1 MELYNLYQSILY
13 SFVIFNRYGGTT
25 EKTLIGSAVIAFLI
39 WGALFVLQGVGLS
52 VMAKNRGVKN
62 RYLAFIP
69 FANLWYLGKLAGD
82 CEIFGRRMK
91 NPGVYAMIAQIATT
105 ALCVAIAICE
115 GLLFTVYASN
125 LTIDSTTGMMVWTNL
140 TGTAKAMENFYS
152 NWGDLLCSIVGLVY
166 EILIFLIMIS
176 LLKKYYAKNYM
187 MLAFVQ
193 LFVPLARYIIIFVVR
208 KNKAVDYN
216 EYMRSR
222 YEEFARRQQA
232 YRGNP
237 YGPYGGPYGRPYGN
251 PNANPYG
258 NPQNPYGNPQRPQ
271 DDPFG
276 EFSNEP
282 FSDMRNGEEKKASAP
297 FGDFSEQAPTQDPV
311 EEAKQETT
319 DQTKD
324 E

>member
-25 EKTLIGSAVIAFLI
+25 EKTLIGSAVIAVLI

-52 VMAKNRGVKN
+52 TMAKNRGMKN

-82 CEIFGRRMK
+82 CDIFGHRMK

-105 ALCVAIAICE
+105 ALCVAMAICE

-125 LTIDSTTGMMVWTNL
+125 ITIDSTTGMMVWTNL

-152 NWGDLLCSIVGLVY
+152 NWGDFLCSIVGLVY

-187 MLAFVQ
+187 MLSFVQ
-193 LFVPLARYIIIFVVR
+193 LFLPLARYIIIFAVR

-237 YGPYGGPYGRPYGN
+237 YGGAYGRPYG
-251 PNANPYG
+251 NPYG
-258 NPQNPYGNPQRPQ
+258 NPQNPYGAPQRPQ

-282 FSDMRNGEEKKASAP
+282 FSDMRNGEEKKTSAP
-297 FGDFSEQAPTQDPV
+297 FGDFSEQPTSATQAPV
-311 EEAKQETT
+311 EETPKQEEH